1 MPSIV
6 EQIAKDLNIS
16 SASVSRALND
26 RPGVGAEL
34 RERILEKAR
43 ELNYTSSVVARG
55 LAKSQSFGIGFFVRE
70 KPGLSAHTDPFY
82 SEILHGVEQ
91 TIARTDYHM
100 TMATLT
106 ADILSDPTQFRFV
119 RERRVDGLILAG
131 PDIPSEFIMTLLQ
144 SEIPIVLVDNRLE
157 FSTISCVNA
166 DDEGGGYRAARYLL
180 ERGHRHIGVL
190 AGPSQWASNRR
201 RVVGYL
207 LALQEAG
214 LELHTI
220 HMQNTTIESGEEG
233 YRQMMKQQPQITALG
248 AVNDSM
254 AIGAIRAAR
263 AQGKRIPDDLAVIGF
278 DDIAWA
284 QLNDPPLTTIQ
295 IPKRQMGKEAVNRL
309 IAMLND
315 PDLSAAEITVTVQLV
330 QRGSA

>member
-6 EQIAKDLNIS
+6 EHIAKELNVS

-43 ELNYTSSVVARG
+43 ELNYTSSLIARG

-91 TIARTDYHM
+91 AIARTDYHM

-106 ADILSDPTQFRFV
+106 NDILSDPAQFRFV

-131 PDIPSEFIMTLLQ
+131 PDIPSEFIMAMLQ
-144 SEIPIVLVDNRLE
+144 SEIPVVLVDNRLE
-157 FSTISCVNA
+157 YSSVSCVNA
-166 DDEGGGYRAARYLL
+166 DDESGSYRAARHLI
-180 ERGHRHIGVL
+180 ERGHKHIGVL
-190 AGPSQWASNRR
+190 SGPNQWASNRR

-214 LELHTI
+214 LELHVV

-233 YRQMMKQQPQITALG
+233 YYQLAIQYPQITALG

-284 QLNDPPLTTIQ
+284 QLNDPPLTTIH
-295 IPKRQMGKEAVNRL
+295 IPKQQMGKEAVNRL
-309 IAMLND
+309 IATLND
-315 PDLSAAEITVTVQLV
+315 PELLAAEITVSVQLIR
-330 QRGSA
+330 RGSA